1 MSLHNIIPIKA
12 DSKTN
17 STLTDGYNYYNCLKK
32 FNQESQ
38 RNKGNILTL
47 QNNNNNT
54 NTNTNNQS
62 ILSESPTN
70 LDLSNHNSNVNAN
83 KSDLKSCNDNESGGD
98 TFVHKTRYDRY
109 NIQIK
114 KDKPPLHHISFV
126 DKLSPF
132 PSLATVVDIK
142 SYKESNFY
150 NTFCEGDK
158 AEHNSDN
165 KHKSNHKYKCCIIT

>member
-12 DSKTN
+12 DNKTN
-17 STLTDGYNYYNCLKK
+17 STSIDGYNYYNSLQK
-32 FNQESQ
+32 FNQDSQ

-47 QNNNNNT
+47 QNNINT

-83 KSDLKSCNDNESGGD
+83 KSDLKSCNDNESGD
-98 TFVHKTRYDRY
+98 TFVQKIRYDRY

-114 KDKPPLHHISFV
+114 KDKPPLHHISFA
-126 DKLSPF
+126 DKLSPY
-132 PSLATVVDIK
+132 PSLATVIDIK
-142 SYKESNFY
+142 SYKENNFY
-150 NTFCEGDK
+150 NTFCDNDK
-158 AEHNSDN
+158 AEYNNEN
-165 KHKSNHKYKCCIIT
+165 KHKSNPKYKCCIIT